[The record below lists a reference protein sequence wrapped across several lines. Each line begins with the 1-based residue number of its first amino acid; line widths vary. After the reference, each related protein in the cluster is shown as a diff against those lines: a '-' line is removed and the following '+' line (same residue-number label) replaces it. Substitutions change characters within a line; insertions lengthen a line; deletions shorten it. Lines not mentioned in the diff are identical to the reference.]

1 MRGANMRLFGLDDTP
16 RLVVREDNKMPTE
29 VVGERQH
36 RLMNVLLW
44 IIPVI
49 IALMILVFAFLR

>member
-1 MRGANMRLFGLDDTP
+1 MRYFGLDDTA

-36 RLMNVLLW
+36 RLMNVLFW
-44 IIPVI
+44 IIPVVVV
-49 IALMILVFAFLR
+49 LTILVFAFLR